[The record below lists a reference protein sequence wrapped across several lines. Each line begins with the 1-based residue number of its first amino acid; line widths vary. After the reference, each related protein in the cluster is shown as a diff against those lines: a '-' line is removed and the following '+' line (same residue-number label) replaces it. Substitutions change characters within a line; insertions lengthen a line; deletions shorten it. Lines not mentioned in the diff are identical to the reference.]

1 MILALINTKGGV
13 GKTTSAVS
21 LAAALAERGHSTL
34 LIDLDSQCSASL
46 SLGLSREDC
55 NPSSAHVMFGQ
66 LPAIDAV
73 RSTDQEHLSIMP
85 ASIELASIDLTLAS
99 KPGREGYLARALAPI
114 RSEFEYIILDCPPS
128 LSLVPINALVAADA
142 YVVPITPQY
151 LSLEGLATLLDAVD
165 SLRESMDT
173 GATMLGLLLTLC
185 DHGANRS
192 RTTKDV
198 IGMIR
203 TAYGKKVF
211 DTEIPVTV
219 RLGEAPGH
227 GKTIFAYDN
236 GSPGASA
243 YRQLAT
249 EVIARAASL
258 RRKQRKAT

>member
-1 MILALINTKGGV
+1 
-13 GKTTSAVS
+13 
-21 LAAALAERGHSTL
+21 
-34 LIDLDSQCSASL
+34 
-46 SLGLSREDC
+46 
-55 NPSSAHVMFGQ
+55 MFGQ

-142 YVVPITPQY
+142 YIVPITPQY

-203 TAYGKKVF
+203 AAYGKKVF

-219 RLGEAPGH
+219 RLGEAPSRGQ
-227 GKTIFAYDN
+227 TIFAYDN
-236 GSPGASA
+236 GSPGAAA
-243 YRQLAT
+243 YHQLAT
-249 EVIARAASL
+249 EVVARATSL